1 LEQPAPLFF
10 AAVGF
15 PKVIFEGDF
24 KMELVQQV
32 RHGIAKTE
40 ARSYELTIIF
50 GYSLIATLLLMVMVV
65 AFGGPGVS
73 PEDLASMTQF
83 P

>member
-1 LEQPAPLFF
+1 VKQPAPRFC
-10 AAVGF
+10 GGWI

-32 RHGIAKTE
+32 RHGIVKTE
-40 ARSYELTIIF
+40 ARSYELMIIL
-50 GYSLIATLLLMVMVV
+50 GYSLIATLLLMIIVV

-83 P
+83 T

>member
-1 LEQPAPLFF
+1 
-10 AAVGF
+10 
-15 PKVIFEGDF
+15 
-24 KMELVQQV
+24 MEFVQQV
-32 RHGIAKTE
+32 RHDIAKTE
-40 ARSYELTIIF
+40 VRSYEMTIIL
-50 GYSLIATLLLMVMVV
+50 GYALVATLLLMVIVL

>member
-1 LEQPAPLFF
+1 VKQLTPRFC
-10 AAVGF
+10 GGWI

-32 RHGIAKTE
+32 HHGIAKTE
-40 ARSYELTIIF
+40 ARSYELTIIL
-50 GYSLIATLLLMVMVV
+50 GYSLIATLLLAVIVV
-65 AFGGPGVS
+65 AFGGPGLS
-73 PEDLASMTQF
+73 PEDLASMSTF

>member
-1 LEQPAPLFF
+1 
-10 AAVGF
+10 
-15 PKVIFEGDF
+15 
-24 KMELVQQV
+24 MELVQQV
-32 RHGIAKTE
+32 RHDIAKTE
-40 ARSYELTIIF
+40 VRSYEMTIIL
-50 GYSLIATLLLMVMVV
+50 GYSLVATLLLMVIVL